1 MKRMIFFLGKGGVG
15 KTTLSSA
22 TACAL
27 ARQGRKVL
35 IASLDPAHNL
45 GDVFE
50 ARLGNEPSRLAE
62 GLDGLEVDIAGW
74 VARYLEQ
81 SRIEIKANYAYNM
94 SLNLDSILDI
104 LKYAPGTE
112 EYAVLWAIEHI
123 HRTYAGAYDL
133 LVLDTPPTALT
144 LRFLAMP
151 SLSILW
157 VRELAKMRERILQ
170 KRTTLL
176 KVNPDATVLRGATD
190 KKEDRVYGKLS
201 SIQERLRRLHG
212 LFAQESYLTVV
223 LNPDELSLAESLRIR
238 EALRRLGLTLQ
249 SVCLNKATPT
259 AALPEKLADRF
270 RDFPIFPS
278 HFRLEGV
285 HGLDGLGQVDM
296 SGLTAHL
303 LGA

>member
-1 MKRMIFFLGKGGVG
+1 MAFFLGKGGVG
-15 KTTLSSA
+15 KTTLASA

-27 ARQGRKVL
+27 ARQGQRVL

-50 ARLGNEPSRLAE
+50 AQLGNEPTRLAE
-62 GLDGLEVDIAGW
+62 RLDGLEVDIARW

-81 SRIEIKANYAYNM
+81 SRVEIKANYAYNM
-94 SLNLDSILDI
+94 SLNLDGFLDI

-112 EYAVLWAIEHI
+112 EYAVLWAIEHLYQT
-123 HRTYAGAYDL
+123 HRARYDV

-144 LRFLAMP
+144 MRFLAMP

-157 VRELAKMRERILQ
+157 VRELTKMRELILQ

-176 KVNPDATVLRGATD
+176 KVNPDASVLKGATE

-201 SIQERLRRLHG
+201 SIQERLRRLHD
-212 LFAQESYLTVV
+212 LFTRESYLTVV

-238 EALRRLGLTLQ
+238 EELNRLGLTLC
-249 SVCLNKATPT
+249 SLCLNKAAP
-259 AALPEKLADRF
+259 AARVPDKLSERF
-270 RDFPIFPS
+270 RDFPIFS
-278 HFRLEGV
+278 SDFMLDGIHGLEGL
-285 HGLDGLGQVDM
+285 GLVDV
-296 SGLTAHL
+296 SDLVRHL
-303 LGA
+303 QAS

>member
-1 MKRMIFFLGKGGVG
+1 MVFFLGKGGVG

-27 ARQGRKVL
+27 ARQGRRVL

-50 ARLGNEPSRLAE
+50 ARLTNEPTHLAE
-62 GLDGLEVDIAGW
+62 RLDGLEVDIPHW

-81 SRIEIKANYAYNM
+81 SRVEIKANYAYTM
-94 SLNLDSILDI
+94 SLNLDGFLDI

-123 HRTYAGAYDL
+123 HQAYAGAYDL

-176 KVNPDATVLRGATD
+176 KVNPDAAVLKGATG

-201 SIQERLRRLHG
+201 SIQERLRRLHD
-212 LFAQESYLTVV
+212 LFARESYLTVV
-223 LNPDELSLAESLRIR
+223 LNPDELSLMESLRIR
-238 EALRRLGLTLQ
+238 EELNRLGLTLR
-249 SVCLNKATPT
+249 SVCLNKAIPT
-259 AALPEKLADRF
+259 AALPGNLTERF

-278 HFRLEGV
+278 DFRLEGV
-285 HGLDGLGQVDM
+285 HGLEGLGQVDV
-296 SGLTAHL
+296 SGLTGHL
-303 LGA
+303 QEA

>member
-1 MKRMIFFLGKGGVG
+1 MAFFLGKGGVG

-22 TACAL
+22 TAYAL
-27 ARQGRKVL
+27 ARQGRRVL

-50 ARLGNEPSRLAE
+50 SPLGNEPRRLAD
-62 GLDGLEVDIAGW
+62 GLDGLEVDIAAW

-81 SRIEIKANYAYNM
+81 SRIEIKAHYAYTM
-94 SLNLDSILDI
+94 SLNLDSLLDI

-123 HRTYAGAYDL
+123 FQAYGPSYDC
-133 LVLDTPPTALT
+133 LVMDTPPTALT

-157 VRELAKMRERILQ
+157 VRELAKMRERILE

-176 KVNPDATVLRGATD
+176 KVNPDATVLKGATE
-190 KKEDRVYGKLS
+190 KGEDRVYGKLS
-201 SIQERLRRLHG
+201 SIQERLRRLHD
-212 LFAQESYLTVV
+212 LFVRESYLTVV

-238 EALRRLGLTLQ
+238 EELSRLGLTIRSL
-249 SVCLNKATPT
+249 CLNKAAP
-259 AALPEKLADRF
+259 AAPLPGNLSERF

-285 HGLDGLGQVDM
+285 HGLEDLGRVDV
-296 SGLTAHL
+296 SGLVGHL
-303 LGA
+303 QQA